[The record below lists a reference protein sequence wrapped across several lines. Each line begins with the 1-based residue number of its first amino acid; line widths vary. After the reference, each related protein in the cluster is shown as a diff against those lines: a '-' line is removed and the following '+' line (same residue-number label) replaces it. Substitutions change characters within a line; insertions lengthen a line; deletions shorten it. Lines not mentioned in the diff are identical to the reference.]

1 HRFDNE
7 NARHHRR
14 AGKMSLKKL
23 FVRGDVLDADDP
35 LAGVDFQHAI
45 DQQHRIAMRKDL
57 HDVGDRQRRHRY
69 LFFASRRFSIMSR
82 RAYSRNSIAGLPI
95 TFVPSG
101 MSWNTAAP
109 P

>member
-1 HRFDNE
+1 PSLRQHSDNE
-7 NARHHRR
+7 NGPHHRR

-23 FVRGDVLDADDP
+23 FIRGHVLDADDA
-35 LAGVDFQHAI
+35 LARIDFQHAV
-45 DQQHRIAMRKDL
+45 DEQHRIAMRKDL
-57 HDVGDRQRRHRY
+57 HDVGDRQRGHRY

-101 MSWNTAAP
+101 MS
-109 P
+109 